1 MIHDQDLSIHANIF
15 KGDWPAGISD
25 FEKDVLPVSAIF
37 GYINLNGDQAS
48 QADLECMNAAL
59 APYGSDDG
67 GIWTQGAVGLGQRLM
82 HLTPED
88 RFERQPWVSAD
99 GQRALVSSARLDNR
113 AELLADGEPGLNP
126 ISDGELILRAYER
139 WGADCV
145 QHLVGAYAFALWDAR
160 QQRLLLA
167 RSAIGGPSLFYYAA
181 PQVLAFA
188 TMPQGLFALPFIPRE
203 IDEPY
208 LADYL
213 VWARPER
220 DATFYRRVKR
230 LPPGHWAGVSPNG
243 VQIRPHW
250 QPDLKREIYFPRDDD
265 YVQAFNELFE
275 RVVRDHMRSA
285 APVGVMMSGGFDST
299 AVAATAT
306 RLLKREEKRLAT
318 FTEVPR
324 AGFDGAIIQAR
335 YPDETV
341 FVQAMAQQY
350 DNLDLNLVRTDERVF
365 WDDLDRF
372 FDAAAIPFR
381 NASNRVWYE
390 EILRQARQQGVRVL
404 LTGGLGNA
412 TISWNG
418 SGLLS
423 QLLRQMK
430 WRRALR
436 EARALARQGNAR
448 STMHALVGQGIL
460 PLLPAAWSL
469 AIKRIGRQDA
479 PASSRSHWRAY
490 SAINPEFAA
499 MHRADE
505 RLREQGL
512 VFHGTRPDTRAMRG
526 DMITG
531 AAGLGDGLA
540 TGYRALFGVDLR
552 DPTGDVRMV
561 EFCLALPEEQY
572 LRNGQSRWLIR
583 RAMADRLP
591 RLILENKQRGLQA
604 ADWFERLSSAQTQ
617 ILDELARLE
626 TSELARR
633 ALDLPR
639 LRRLAEQM
647 PQTDGNAARQMADYR
662 LILEFGLMTGR
673 FLHWFEGAT

>member
-1 MIHDQDLSIHANIF
+1 M
-15 KGDWPAGISD
+15 
-25 FEKDVLPVSAIF
+25 SAIF
-37 GYINLNGDQAS
+37 GFINLNGDPAS
-48 QADLECMNAAL
+48 QTDLERMHAAL
-59 APYGSDDG
+59 APYGSDGG

-82 HLTPED
+82 CFTPD
-88 RFERQPWVSAD
+88 DGMERQPWLSAD
-99 GQRALVSSARLDNR
+99 GQRVLVSAARLDNR
-113 AELLADGEPGLNP
+113 AELLADGERGLNP
-126 ISDGELILRAYER
+126 ISDGELILRTYER
-139 WGADCV
+139 WDADCV
-145 QHLVGAYAFALWDAR
+145 QHLTGAYAFALWDAR
-160 QQRLLLA
+160 EQRLLLA

-181 PQVLAFA
+181 SQVLAFA

-213 VWARPER
+213 VWARAER
-220 DATFYRRVKR
+220 EATFYRGVKR
-230 LPPGHWAGVSPNG
+230 LPPGYWAGVSPDG
-243 VQIRPHW
+243 VQVRPYW
-250 QPDLKREIYFPRDDD
+250 QPDLGREIYFPRDDD

-275 RVVRDHMRSA
+275 RVVRDHLRSA

-299 AVAATAT
+299 AVAATAA
-306 RLLKREEKRLAT
+306 RLLGREDKRLAT
-318 FTEVPR
+318 FTQVPR
-324 AGFDGAIIQAR
+324 AGFDGDIIQAR

-350 DNLDLNLVRTDERVF
+350 DNLDLNLVRTDGRVF
-365 WDDLDRF
+365 WNDLDRF

-418 SGLLS
+418 SGLVS

-430 WRRALR
+430 WQCALR
-436 EARALARQGNAR
+436 EASALARQGNAR
-448 STMHALVGQGIL
+448 STMHALIGQGIL
-460 PLLPAAWSL
+460 PLLPTAWSL
-469 AIKRIGRQDA
+469 AIKRIGRRDA
-479 PASSRSHWRAY
+479 PVSSRLHWRAY

-499 MHRADE
+499 AYDVDR
-505 RLREQGL
+505 RLRAQGPL
-512 VFHGTRPDTRAMRG
+512 FHTGIVSDSRAMR
-526 DMITG
+526 DDAITG
-531 AAGLGDGLA
+531 TAGIGDGIGA
-540 TGYRALFGVDLR
+540 GYRALFGADLR
-552 DPTGDVRMV
+552 DPTGDVRIV
-561 EFCLALPEEQY
+561 EFCLALPEDQY
-572 LRNGQSRWLIR
+572 LRDGQPRWLIR

-604 ADWFERLSSAQTQ
+604 ADWFERLSGAQAQ

-647 PQTDGNAARQMADYR
+647 PQTGGSAAQQMVDYR
-662 LILEFGLMTGR
+662 IVLEFGLMTGR
-673 FLHWFEGAT
+673 FLRWFEGTA